1 MSYIEVFLFLAV
13 PLNVVTCRTSNSEF
27 EYPLS
32 EDCLKGLEMYS
43 IICYM
48 VCIQDF
54 VI

>member
-1 MSYIEVFLFLAV
+1 MSYIEVFLFIAI

-27 EYPLS
+27 EYLLS
-32 EDCLKGLEMYS
+32 EDCLKGLEIYS
-43 IICYM
+43 IFFYM